1 MVTDET
7 CKDKIV
13 DDKYYST
20 KDLILNQSKN
30 SLLGLVSLKDVFEVL
45 LKKELK
51 DDDIHDG
58 N

>member
-30 SLLGLVSLKDVFEVL
+30 SLLGLVSLKDVFFEDL
-45 LKKELK
+45 LFFINKLS
-51 DDDIHDG
+51 
-58 N
+58 